1 MTQFVLKEMNDL
13 DGKGKG
19 RVYPQVVINR
29 LMTTEDLVE
38 RMQNNTRLGS
48 AVIHAMLL
56 SLGENIAT
64 LLDSGFSV
72 KIDNFGTFSLSLGFA
87 DKKGNKLEDEDD
99 KMKYRRVMV
108 KNITFRPE
116 SDLIFKIN
124 KNIRLERHVPG
135 VVKSESD
142 SFTPE
147 ERRLRA
153 IDFID
158 RHGQITLQEYAN
170 LNNISRSKA
179 SRELNKLEGIEGSGI
194 RGYGNAP
201 HKVWKKK

>member
-29 LMTTEDLVE
+29 LMTTEDLVQ
-38 RMQNNTRLGS
+38 RMQDNTRLGS
-48 AVIHAMLL
+48 AVIHATLL

-72 KIDNFGTFSLSLGFA
+72 KIDNFGTFSLALGFA

-99 KMKYRRVMV
+99 KMNYRRVMV
-108 KNITFRPE
+108 KNITFKPE
-116 SDLIFKIN
+116 SDLIFNIN

>member
-48 AVIHAMLL
+48 AVIHATLL

-64 LLDSGFSV
+64 LLESGFSV
-72 KIDNFGTFSLSLGFA
+72 KIDNLGTFSLSLGFA

-99 KMKYRRVMV
+99 KMNYRRVMV
-108 KNITFRPE
+108 KNITFKPE

-153 IDFID
+153 IDFIE

-170 LNNISRSKA
+170 LNKISRSKA

>member
-48 AVIHAMLL
+48 AVIHATLL

-64 LLDSGFSV
+64 LLESGFSV
-72 KIDNFGTFSLSLGFA
+72 KIDNFGTFSLALGFA
-87 DKKGNKLEDEDD
+87 DKKGNKLEDKDD
-99 KMKYRRVMV
+99 KMNYRRVMV
-108 KNITFRPE
+108 KNITFKPE
-116 SDLIFKIN
+116 SDLIFNIN
-124 KNIRLERHVPG
+124 KNIRLERHVQG

-153 IDFID
+153 IDFIE
-158 RHGQITLQEYAN
+158 RHGQITLQEYVN
-170 LNNISRSKA
+170 LNNVSRSKA
-179 SRELNKLEGIEGSGI
+179 SRELNKLEDIEGSGI

-201 HKVWKKK
+201 HKVWKKE

>member
-48 AVIHAMLL
+48 AVIHATLL

-72 KIDNFGTFSLSLGFA
+72 KIDNFGTFSLALGFA

-99 KMKYRRVMV
+99 KMNYRRVMV
-108 KNITFRPE
+108 KNITFKPE
-116 SDLIFKIN
+116 SDLIFNIN

-201 HKVWKKK
+201 HKVWKKE

>member
-48 AVIHAMLL
+48 AVIHATLL

-72 KIDNFGTFSLSLGFA
+72 KIDNFGTFSLALGFA

-99 KMKYRRVMV
+99 KMNYRRVMV
-108 KNITFRPE
+108 KNISFKPE
-116 SDLIFKIN
+116 SDLIFNIN

-153 IDFID
+153 IDFIE
-158 RHGQITLQEYAN
+158 RHGQITLQEYVN
-170 LNNISRSKA
+170 LNNVSRSKA
-179 SRELNKLEGIEGSGI
+179 SRELNKLEDIEGSGI

-201 HKVWKKK
+201 HKVWKKE

>member
-99 KMKYRRVMV
+99 KMNYRRVMV
-108 KNITFRPE
+108 KNITFKPE

-135 VVKSESD
+135 VMKSESD

-153 IDFID
+153 IDFIE

-170 LNNISRSKA
+170 LNKISRSKA

>member
-99 KMKYRRVMV
+99 KMNYRRVMV
-108 KNITFRPE
+108 KNITFKPE

-158 RHGQITLQEYAN
+158 RHGQITLQEYVN
-170 LNNISRSKA
+170 LNNVSRSKA
-179 SRELNKLEGIEGSGI
+179 SRELNKLEDIEGSGI

-201 HKVWKKK
+201 HKVWKKE

>member
-108 KNITFRPE
+108 KNITFKPE
-116 SDLIFKIN
+116 SDLIFHISN
-124 KNIRLERHVPG
+124 TIRLERHVPG

-147 ERRLRA
+147 ERRQRA
-153 IDFID
+153 IDFIEQ
-158 RHGQITLQEYAN
+158 HGQITLQEYVN
-170 LNNISRSKA
+170 LNNVSRSKA
-179 SRELNKLEGIEGSGI
+179 SRELNKLEDIEGSGI
-194 RGYGNAP
+194 IGYGNAP
-201 HKVWKKK
+201 HKVWKKE

>member
-108 KNITFRPE
+108 KNITFKPE

-158 RHGQITLQEYAN
+158 RHGQITLQEYVN
-170 LNNISRSKA
+170 LNNVSRSKA
-179 SRELNKLEGIEGSGI
+179 SRELNKLEDIEGSGI

-201 HKVWKKK
+201 HKVWKKE

>member
-29 LMTTEDLVE
+29 LMTTEDLVQ
-38 RMQNNTRLGS
+38 RMQDNTRLGS
-48 AVIHAMLL
+48 AVIHATLL

-99 KMKYRRVMV
+99 KMNYRRVMV
-108 KNITFRPE
+108 KNITFKPE
-116 SDLIFKIN
+116 SDLIFNIN

-153 IDFID
+153 IDFIE

-179 SRELNKLEGIEGSGI
+179 SRELNKLEDIEGSGI

-201 HKVWKKK
+201 HKVWKKE

>member
-48 AVIHAMLL
+48 AVIHATLL

-64 LLDSGFSV
+64 LLESGFSV
-72 KIDNFGTFSLSLGFA
+72 KIDNFGTFSLALGFA

-99 KMKYRRVMV
+99 KMNYRRVMV
-108 KNITFRPE
+108 KNITFKPE
-116 SDLIFKIN
+116 SDLIFNIN

-179 SRELNKLEGIEGSGI
+179 SRELNKLEDIEGSGI

-201 HKVWKKK
+201 HKVWKKE

>member
-48 AVIHAMLL
+48 AVIHATLL

-64 LLDSGFSV
+64 LLESGFSV
-72 KIDNFGTFSLSLGFA
+72 KIDNFGTFSLALGFA

-99 KMKYRRVMV
+99 KMNYRRVMV
-108 KNITFRPE
+108 KNITFKPE
-116 SDLIFKIN
+116 SDLIFNIN

-153 IDFID
+153 IDFIE

>member
-29 LMTTEDLVE
+29 LMTTEDLVQ
-38 RMQNNTRLGS
+38 RMQDNTRLGS
-48 AVIHAMLL
+48 AVIHATLL

-72 KIDNFGTFSLSLGFA
+72 KIDNFGTFSLALGFA

-99 KMKYRRVMV
+99 KMNYRRVMV
-108 KNITFRPE
+108 KNITFKPE
-116 SDLIFKIN
+116 SDLIFNIN

-201 HKVWKKK
+201 HKVWKKE

>member
-99 KMKYRRVMV
+99 KMTYRRVMV
-108 KNITFRPE
+108 KNITFKPE

-153 IDFID
+153 IDFIE

>member
-108 KNITFRPE
+108 KNITFKPE
-116 SDLIFKIN
+116 SDLIFNIN

-179 SRELNKLEGIEGSGI
+179 SRELNKLEDIEGSGI
-194 RGYGNAP
+194 IGYGNAP
-201 HKVWKKK
+201 HKVWKKE

>member
-48 AVIHAMLL
+48 AVIHATLL

-64 LLDSGFSV
+64 LLESGFSV
-72 KIDNFGTFSLSLGFA
+72 KIDNFGTFSLALGFA

-99 KMKYRRVMV
+99 KMNYRRVMV

-116 SDLIFKIN
+116 SDLIFNIN

-153 IDFID
+153 IDFIE
-158 RHGQITLQEYAN
+158 RHGQITLQEYVN
-170 LNNISRSKA
+170 LNNVSRSKA
-179 SRELNKLEGIEGSGI
+179 SRELNKLEDIEGSGI

-201 HKVWKKK
+201 HKVWKKE

>member
-72 KIDNFGTFSLSLGFA
+72 KIDNFGTFSLALGFA

-99 KMKYRRVMV
+99 KMNYRRVMV
-108 KNITFRPE
+108 KNITFKPE
-116 SDLIFKIN
+116 SDLIFNIN

-153 IDFID
+153 IDFIE

-179 SRELNKLEGIEGSGI
+179 SRELNKLEDIEGSGI
-194 RGYGNAP
+194 IGYGNAP
-201 HKVWKKK
+201 HKVWKKE

>member
-99 KMKYRRVMV
+99 KMTYRRVMV
-108 KNITFRPE
+108 KNITFKPE

-153 IDFID
+153 IDFIE

-170 LNNISRSKA
+170 LNNISRSKS

>member
-108 KNITFRPE
+108 KNITFKPE

-153 IDFID
+153 IDFIE

-170 LNNISRSKA
+170 LNKISRSKA

>member
-48 AVIHAMLL
+48 AVIHATLL

-72 KIDNFGTFSLSLGFA
+72 KIDNLGTFSLSLGFA

-99 KMKYRRVMV
+99 KMNYRRVMV
-108 KNITFRPE
+108 KNITFKPE
-116 SDLIFKIN
+116 SDLIFNIN

-153 IDFID
+153 IDFIE

-170 LNNISRSKA
+170 LNNVSRSKA
-179 SRELNKLEGIEGSGI
+179 SRELNKLEDIEGSGI

-201 HKVWKKK
+201 NKVWKKE

>member
-108 KNITFRPE
+108 KNITFKPE

-124 KNIRLERHVPG
+124 KNIRFERHVPG

-153 IDFID
+153 IDFIE

>member
-29 LMTTEDLVE
+29 LMTTEDLVQ
-38 RMQNNTRLGS
+38 RMQDNTRLGS
-48 AVIHAMLL
+48 AVIHATLL

-72 KIDNFGTFSLSLGFA
+72 KIDNFGTFSLALGFA

-99 KMKYRRVMV
+99 KMNYRRVMV

-116 SDLIFKIN
+116 SDLIFNIN

-153 IDFID
+153 IDFIEK
-158 RHGQITLQEYAN
+158 HGQITLQEYVN
-170 LNNISRSKA
+170 LNNVSRSKA
-179 SRELNKLEGIEGSGI
+179 SRELNKLEDIEGSGI

-201 HKVWKKK
+201 HKVWKKE

>member
-108 KNITFRPE
+108 KNITFKPE

-158 RHGQITLQEYAN
+158 RHGQITLQEYAY
-170 LNNISRSKA
+170 LNHISRSNA

>member
-99 KMKYRRVMV
+99 KMNYRRVMV
-108 KNITFRPE
+108 KNITFKPE
-116 SDLIFKIN
+116 SDLIFNIN

-153 IDFID
+153 IDFIE

>member
-48 AVIHAMLL
+48 AVIHATLL

-64 LLDSGFSV
+64 LLESGFSV

-99 KMKYRRVMV
+99 KMNYRRVMV
-108 KNITFRPE
+108 KNITFKPE
-116 SDLIFKIN
+116 SDLIFNIN

-153 IDFID
+153 IDFIE

-179 SRELNKLEGIEGSGI
+179 SRELNKLEDIEGSGI

-201 HKVWKKK
+201 HKVWKKE

>member
-48 AVIHAMLL
+48 AVIHATLL

-99 KMKYRRVMV
+99 KMNYRRGMV
-108 KNITFRPE
+108 KNITFKPE
-116 SDLIFKIN
+116 SDLIFNIN

-153 IDFID
+153 IDFIEQ
-158 RHGQITLQEYAN
+158 HGQITLQEYVI
-170 LNNISRSKA
+170 LNKISRSKA
-179 SRELNKLEGIEGSGI
+179 SRELNKLEDIEGSGI
-194 RGYGNAP
+194 RGYGTAP
-201 HKVWKKK
+201 HKVWKKE

>member
-48 AVIHAMLL
+48 AVIHATLL

-72 KIDNFGTFSLSLGFA
+72 KIDNLGTFSLSLGFA

-99 KMKYRRVMV
+99 KMNYRRVMV
-108 KNITFRPE
+108 KNITFKPE
-116 SDLIFKIN
+116 SDLIFNIN

-153 IDFID
+153 IDFIE

-179 SRELNKLEGIEGSGI
+179 SRELNKLEDIEGSGI

>member
-48 AVIHAMLL
+48 AVIHATLL

-72 KIDNFGTFSLSLGFA
+72 KIDNFGTFSLALGFA

-108 KNITFRPE
+108 KNITFKPE

>member
-48 AVIHAMLL
+48 AVIHATLL

-72 KIDNFGTFSLSLGFA
+72 KIDNFGTFSLALGFA

-99 KMKYRRVMV
+99 KMNYRRVMV
-108 KNITFRPE
+108 KNITFKPE
-116 SDLIFKIN
+116 SDLIFNIN

-153 IDFID
+153 IDFIE

-170 LNNISRSKA
+170 LNNVSRSKA
-179 SRELNKLEGIEGSGI
+179 SRELNKLEDIEGSGI

-201 HKVWKKK
+201 HKVWKKE

>member
-72 KIDNFGTFSLSLGFA
+72 KIDNFGTFSLSLA
-87 DKKGNKLEDEDD
+87 LPT
-99 KMKYRRVMV
+99 R
-108 KNITFRPE
+108 
-116 SDLIFKIN
+116 
-124 KNIRLERHVPG
+124 
-135 VVKSESD
+135 
-142 SFTPE
+142 
-147 ERRLRA
+147 
-153 IDFID
+153 
-158 RHGQITLQEYAN
+158 
-170 LNNISRSKA
+170 KA
-179 SRELNKLEGIEGSGI
+179 TNWRT
-194 RGYGNAP
+194 RTTR
-201 HKVWKKK
+201 

>member
-99 KMKYRRVMV
+99 KMNYRRVMV
-108 KNITFRPE
+108 KNITFKPE
-116 SDLIFKIN
+116 SDLIFNIN

-153 IDFID
+153 IDFIEQ
-158 RHGQITLQEYAN
+158 HGQITLQEYAN

-179 SRELNKLEGIEGSGI
+179 SRELNKLEVIEGSGI
-194 RGYGNAP
+194 IGYGNAP
-201 HKVWKKK
+201 HKVWKKE

>member
-48 AVIHAMLL
+48 AVIHATLL

-99 KMKYRRVMV
+99 KMNYRRVMV
-108 KNITFRPE
+108 KNITFKPE
-116 SDLIFKIN
+116 SDLIFNIN

-153 IDFID
+153 IDFIE

-179 SRELNKLEGIEGSGI
+179 SRELNKLEDIEGSGI

-201 HKVWKKK
+201 HKVWKKE

>member
-108 KNITFRPE
+108 KNITFKPE
-116 SDLIFKIN
+116 SDLIFNIN

>member
-87 DKKGNKLEDEDD
+87 DNKGNKLEDEDD

-108 KNITFRPE
+108 KNITFKPE

-153 IDFID
+153 IDFIE

>member
-99 KMKYRRVMV
+99 KMNYRRVMV
-108 KNITFRPE
+108 KNITFKPE

-153 IDFID
+153 IDFIE

>member
-48 AVIHAMLL
+48 AVIHATLL

-72 KIDNFGTFSLSLGFA
+72 KIDNLGTFSLSLGFA

-99 KMKYRRVMV
+99 KMNYRRVMV
-108 KNITFRPE
+108 KNISFKPE
-116 SDLIFKIN
+116 SDLIFNIN

-153 IDFID
+153 IDFIE

-179 SRELNKLEGIEGSGI
+179 SRELNKLEDIEGSGI

-201 HKVWKKK
+201 HKVWKKE

>member
-19 RVYPQVVINR
+19 RVYPQVVTNR

-48 AVIHAMLL
+48 AVIHATLL

-72 KIDNFGTFSLSLGFA
+72 KIDNFGTFSLALGFA

-99 KMKYRRVMV
+99 KMNYRRVMV
-108 KNITFRPE
+108 KNITFKPE
-116 SDLIFKIN
+116 SDLIFNIN

-153 IDFID
+153 IDFIE

-170 LNNISRSKA
+170 LNKISRSKA

>member
-99 KMKYRRVMV
+99 KMNYRRVMV
-108 KNITFRPE
+108 KNITFKPE

-153 IDFID
+153 IDFIE

-170 LNNISRSKA
+170 LNKISRSKA

>member
-48 AVIHAMLL
+48 AVIHATLL

-64 LLDSGFSV
+64 LLESGFSV
-72 KIDNFGTFSLSLGFA
+72 KIDNFGTFSLALGFA

-99 KMKYRRVMV
+99 KMNYRRVMV
-108 KNITFRPE
+108 KNITFKPE
-116 SDLIFKIN
+116 SDLIFNIN

-147 ERRLRA
+147 GRRLRA
-153 IDFID
+153 IDFIE

-179 SRELNKLEGIEGSGI
+179 SRELNKLEDIEGSGI

-201 HKVWKKK
+201 HKVWKKE